1 MAGRYKPF
9 WIINLKLAQKVTVN
23 RLRVGFLVTAIVFTG
38 IIIFI
43 FLGSRS
49 PDSKKVQKE
58 DPILAQPGLNIGRIS
73 HTATRN
79 GKTEWQLEAD
89 SATYLMDGNQAV
101 LTDLSVT
108 FFLENDGKA
117 FLKAR
122 KGILNTSTFDI
133 DVSGNVEMEN
143 DGYRLE
149 TEQLRYCHDQRV
161 VSSTTPVKLTGNGF
175 DVLSDTL
182 EIDLNTN
189 RTLLNGH
196 VKGTFNENY
205 K

>member
-1 MAGRYKPF
+1 
-9 WIINLKLAQKVTVN
+9 LKLAQKVTVN
-23 RLRVGFLVTAIVFTG
+23 RLRLGFLATAIVFTG
-38 IIIFI
+38 IVILI

-49 PDSKKVQKE
+49 PDSGEVRKE
-58 DPILAQPGLNIGRIS
+58 DPVFAEPGLNIGKIE

-79 GKTEWQLEAD
+79 GMTEWQLEAD

-101 LTDLSVT
+101 LTDLAVT
-108 FFLENDGKA
+108 FFLKNEGKA

-122 KGILNTSTFDI
+122 KGVLNTGTFDI

-149 TEQLRYCHDQRV
+149 TEQLRYRHEQRV

-175 DVLSDTL
+175 TILSDTL
-182 EIDLNTN
+182 EINLNTN
-189 RTLLNGH
+189 RTLFNGN